1 MTLDPRT
8 KARRF
13 EGSGRPPRAGRSR
26 LEGPNLG
33 IAIMR
38 DTTPCQAASRGTAG
52 MIVDGA
58 VLDING
64 PTERRLGTQRDTR
77 HRTASW

>member
-1 MTLDPRT
+1 
-8 KARRF
+8 
-13 EGSGRPPRAGRSR
+13 
-26 LEGPNLG
+26 
-33 IAIMR
+33 MR